1 MKDTTRRNLLGLG
14 AIVGT
19 VALAVVALAVISGP
33 SRDAGDP
40 HYPANRTA
48 QETTV
53 TNDYPAPDPGEYRD
67 PASMADLPT
76 EVQVYVSMAR
86 GLVKNGTVPRDRVTA
101 TLVQTDIM
109 REYGI
114 SLNAAQT
121 DYVVSE
127 ILR

>member
-1 MKDTTRRNLLGLG
+1 MKNNHRRTLVWSALT
-14 AIVGT
+14 AAAAVA
-19 VALAVVALAVISGP
+19 ALAAVVVLATSAP
-33 SRDAGDP
+33 SRNTADP
-40 HYPANRTA
+40 HYPTA
-48 QETTV
+48 EVTTH
-53 TNDYPAPDPGEYRD
+53 YPEPDPAEYHD
-67 PASMADLPT
+67 PTAVADLPV